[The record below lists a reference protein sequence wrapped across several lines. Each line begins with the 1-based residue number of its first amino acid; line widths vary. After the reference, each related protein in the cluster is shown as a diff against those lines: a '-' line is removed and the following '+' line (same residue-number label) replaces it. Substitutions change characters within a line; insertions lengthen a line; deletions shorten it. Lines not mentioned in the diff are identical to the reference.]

1 MTIDGDADATA
12 DPVEEVLARLTQNHE
27 RIVKYFHEWRQ
38 AGATEHNIM
47 GLTSPD
53 GSGYL
58 NFQFRR
64 ADGAFCEL
72 SLHPA
77 IVRREA
83 HDEVVIAS
91 ARFDDDAAGRLA
103 RQEMHRVQVQ
113 GTRQQVGLHELPP
126 TLAQE

>member
-1 MTIDGDADATA
+1 MTTEGGADAA
-12 DPVEEVLARLTQNHE
+12 PDPVQEIFDRLTQNHE

-38 AGATEHNIM
+38 PGAKDHDVM

-64 ADGAFCEL
+64 AGGTLCEL

-77 IVRREA
+77 IVRRES

-91 ARFDDDAAGRLA
+91 ARFDDDPAGRLA
-103 RQEMHRVQVQ
+103 WQEMHRAQVQ
-113 GTRQQVGLHELPP
+113 GNRQEVRLHELPP
-126 TLAQE
+126 SSA

>member
-1 MTIDGDADATA
+1 MAA
-12 DPVEEVLARLTQNHE
+12 DPVQEALDRLTANHE

-38 AGATEHNIM
+38 PGAKDHNVM

-58 NFQFRR
+58 NFEFRR
-64 ADGAFCEL
+64 SDGTLCEL

-77 IVRREA
+77 IVRRES

-91 ARFDDDAAGRLA
+91 ARFDDDTAARLA
-103 RQEMHRVQVQ
+103 WQEMHRVQVHEH
-113 GTRQQVGLHELPP
+113 RQQVGLHELPP
-126 TLAQE
+126 ASGEA

>member
-1 MTIDGDADATA
+1 MTIEGGTA
-12 DPVEEVLARLTQNHE
+12 SAPDPMQEVLDRLTQNHE

-38 AGATEHNIM
+38 AGAKEHNVM

-91 ARFDDDAAGRLA
+91 ARFDDDTAGRLA
-103 RQEMHRVQVQ
+103 WQEMHRAQVQ
-113 GTRQQVGLHELPP
+113 GNRHEVRLHELPP
-126 TLAQE
+126 ASARE